1 MKSTRHSETLF
12 CCSCRRAS
20 CSCGSA
26 QAFARRRASSLRVG
40 DELVEADGCLQTV
53 TGVRSVGGGGELEVT
68 ISSFGPSRVG
78 PIVCRGSRVF
88 SVAVT
93 RLAVAS

>member
-1 MKSTRHSETLF
+1 MSSPAPTSETLF

-40 DELVEADGCLQTV
+40 DELVEADGCLLTV
-53 TGVRSVGGGGELEVT
+53 TGVAAVGGEVE
-68 ISSFGPSRVG
+68 ISLSSFGPSRVG
-78 PIVCRGSRVF
+78 PILCRGSRVF

-93 RLAVAS
+93 KAVAA